1 MPADKT
7 LVTDAKKLLRLT
19 HSYFRA
25 HGASATARKAVS
37 FLSTRAGHDRP
48 EAEAL
53 LSAESVLRRSC
64 PELTP
69 LGVFTIPRTRP
80 RLNLLLDDLSVRRL
94 YGGNGTAVLL
104 GLLFAERQG
113 FDLRLITRRR
123 RADPQGFAHLT
134 QLLGI
139 TLPGQIEF
147 KHVDCA
153 GPVVDVDMGTR
164 ELFLTTSCAT
174 TLATLR
180 TTAPDQIV
188 FLVQDDER
196 LRHPCGDQRLRCEA
210 AQPFPFETISR

>member
-104 GLLFAERQG
+104 GLLFELHPLEAHQ
-113 FDLRLITRRR
+113 LARL
-123 RADPQGFAHLT
+123 
-134 QLLGI
+134 
-139 TLPGQIEF
+139 ES
-147 KHVDCA
+147 
-153 GPVVDVDMGTR
+153 GPVG
-164 ELFLTTSCAT
+164 A
-174 TLATLR
+174 
-180 TTAPDQIV
+180 
-188 FLVQDDER
+188 
-196 LRHPCGDQRLRCEA
+196 A
-210 AQPFPFETISR
+210 AQALDHAAHAFLALSPRPARRSR